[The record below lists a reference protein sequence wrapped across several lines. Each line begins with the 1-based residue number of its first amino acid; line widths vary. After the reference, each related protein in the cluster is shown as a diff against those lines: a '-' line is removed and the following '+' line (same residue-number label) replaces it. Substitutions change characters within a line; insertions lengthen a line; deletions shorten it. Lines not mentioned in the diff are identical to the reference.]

1 MSDDF
6 KQKLQDY
13 RDGKLP
19 EEEKLQLEQEL
30 EKMEV
35 YQSFLDKML
44 DREEDRKNM
53 DHGKLS
59 AEEKKM
65 HKREA
70 RLLRRGKW
78 KARFGTVLTLISLFI
93 WFSFLSSIGSAIY
106 FSAGDPDRSEVNKDV
121 VESAIAVGYPNIKVH
136 LSSNDGPYFNM
147 KANGKMTKRVGDENL
162 EVGDFSGSFLFSW
175 LRLYNFSWSD
185 TEAIGR
191 VIFQYP
197 GYKAIDSDGEWKRL
211 EKLPEGTVTE
221 AYVSYKQLYS
231 TDDFLKLFEGKPF
244 DPLWFAVDNGG
255 GSAKRDY
262 GMVTSPIGFPS
273 YPVWHPGDGKVTSS
287 SKQKTG
293 LFTSMSTTSTSYPGV
308 DPYGSGELRNENFIN
323 TLRILEKH
331 KLAARNLIPF
341 VDIGDTLDYVE
352 KNGVKIYGAVVTGP
366 TKEILKLKNDPAVS
380 SIRVGKVTLWN
391 WSQEPE

>member
-6 KQKLQDY
+6 KRRLQDY

-19 EEEKLQLEQEL
+19 DDEKLELEQEL

-35 YQSFLDKML
+35 YQSYLDNML
-44 DREEDRKNM
+44 DSEENKKNTG
-53 DHGKLS
+53 HGKLS
-59 AEEKKM
+59 AEEMKM

-93 WFSFLSSIGSAIY
+93 WFTFLSSIGSAIY
-106 FSAGDPDRSEVNKDV
+106 FSAGDPDRNEVNKDV
-121 VESAIAVGYPNIKVH
+121 VESAIAVGYPNIKVN
-136 LSSNDGPYFNM
+136 LSSNAGSYFNM
-147 KANGKMTKRVGDENL
+147 KANGKMMKRVGDENL

-175 LRLYNFSWSD
+175 LRLYDFSWSD
-185 TEAIGR
+185 AEATGK
-191 VIFQYP
+191 VLFQYP
-197 GYKAIDSDGEWKRL
+197 GYKAIDSDREWKRL

-231 TDDFLKLFEGKPF
+231 TDDFLKLFKGKPF

-262 GMVTSPIGFPS
+262 GMVTSPIGFS
-273 YPVWHPGDGKVTSS
+273 AYPIWHPGDGKVTSS

-293 LFTSMSTTSTSYPGV
+293 LFTSISTTSTSYPGV
-308 DPYGSGELRNENFIN
+308 DSYGSGELRNENFIN

-331 KLAARNLIPF
+331 KLAARSLIPF
-341 VDIGDTLDYVE
+341 VDISDTLNYVE

-380 SIRVGKVTLWN
+380 GIHIGKVTLWN
-391 WSQEPE
+391 WSQEQ

>member
-6 KQKLQDY
+6 RKKLQDY

-19 EEEKLQLEQEL
+19 DEEKLQLEQEL

-35 YQSFLDKML
+35 YQSYLDNML
-44 DREEDRKNM
+44 DSEEDKKNTG
-53 DHGKLS
+53 HGKLS

-78 KARFGTVLTLISLFI
+78 KARFGTVLTLFSLFI
-93 WFSFLSSIGSAIY
+93 WFTFLSSIGSAIY
-106 FSAGDPDRSEVNKDV
+106 FSAGSPDRSEVNKDV
-121 VESAIAVGYPNIKVH
+121 VESAIAVGYPNIKVN
-136 LSSNDGPYFNM
+136 LSSNAGTYFNM
-147 KANGKMTKRVGDENL
+147 KATGKMTKRVGDENL

-175 LRLYNFSWSD
+175 LRIYDFSWSD
-185 TEAIGR
+185 AEAIGK
-191 VIFQYP
+191 VLFQYP
-197 GYKAIDSDGEWKRL
+197 GYKAIDSGAEWKRL

-244 DPLWFAVDNGG
+244 DPLWFAVDNGE

-262 GMVTSPIGFPS
+262 GMVVSPIGFPS

-341 VDIGDTLDYVE
+341 VDISDTLDYVE

-380 SIRVGKVTLWN
+380 GIRVGKVTLWN
-391 WSQEPE
+391 WNQEP